1 MKLVEFDNGVV
12 YFIEDTFEGVDHPV
26 MISIEYSGGENDNE
40 FEFEWA
46 TVSKESNPWL
56 TEEQFREVN
65 KTLECG
71 LEEQY
76 VNELEAFYA
85 KTDIKF
91 DPNHYESILK

>member
-1 MKLVEFDNGVV
+1 MRLVEFDNGVV
-12 YFIEDTFEGVDHPV
+12 YFIEDTFEGLDQPV
-26 MISIEYSGGENDNE
+26 NVTIEYSGGEGNE
-40 FEFEWA
+40 LEFEWA
-46 TVSKESNPWL
+46 TASKESNPWF
-56 TEEQFREVN
+56 TEEQLQSVN

-85 KTDIKF
+85 NTDIKF